1 MLCTIIKITDK
12 LNQTQNEYIFIIK
25 IAFIE
30 NTVSVTGHIIKLRL
44 DFPSLSD
51 YIKPQSQLAARVW

>member
-12 LNQTQNEYIFIIK
+12 LNETQNEYIFIIK

-30 NTVSVTGHIIKLRL
+30 NTVSVTGHIIKLPL

-51 YIKPQSQLAARVW
+51 YIKPQSQLGARVW

>member
-44 DFPSLSD
+44 DFPSLLD